1 MAEHKLKQFPTANRG
16 YKRSWKN
23 LLINKRYQLRFT
35 LFMAGLAAVLIAGLG
50 YFMMRYADQT
60 TTVGINRVTS
70 DSCGEVPKI
79 EPPKPAP
86 PPQPQPQPT
95 PDDNNG
101 AGDGSGSSPTSGGG
115 KVIMGDTEMQTCDDP
130 DPAKRPPDCPAY
142 TPPPPPPAPKAPP
155 DFIEAATK
163 KWTCNFRHDGTVAG
177 LERGRTEIL
186 LVLIGSGLLLVLG
199 LAIYGI
205 KMTHKVAGPLYKV
218 QLYLAKMRDGRLDKV
233 YNLRKGDQLVEFYE
247 HFKTAH
253 AGVVTMEKAD
263 IERLKAMLAVVD
275 KDPAKFE
282 SPELAERVAELRSMV
297 ARKEKSIE

>member
-1 MAEHKLKQFPTANRG
+1 
-16 YKRSWKN
+16 
-23 LLINKRYQLRFT
+23 
-35 LFMAGLAAVLIAGLG
+35 MAGMHISAALRARGLVKDYRRGRAVDGVDLTVAPGERVALLGPNGAGK
-50 YFMMRYADQT
+50 T
-60 TTVGINRVTS
+60 TTVGINRVIS
-70 DSCGEVPKI
+70 DPCGDVPKI
-79 EPPKPAP
+79 EAPKPQPAP
-86 PPQPQPQPT
+86 QPQPQPQPT
-95 PDDNNG
+95 PDDT
-101 AGDGSGSSPTSGGG
+101 GDDTPPTTGGG
-115 KVIMGDTEMQTCDDP
+115 KVIMGDMSMQTCDDP
-130 DPAKRPPDCPAY
+130 DPAKRPDDCPAVAPAPP
-142 TPPPPPPAPKAPP
+142 PPPPPPAVPA
-155 DFIEAATK
+155 DFVESATK

-177 LERGRTEIL
+177 LQRGRTEIL

-199 LAIYGI
+199 LAVYGI

-282 SPELAERVAELRSMV
+282 SPELAERVAELRSML

>member
-1 MAEHKLKQFPTANRG
+1 MAEQKLKQFPTANRG

-35 LFMAGLAAVLIAGLG
+35 LFMAGLAAVLIAALG

-60 TTVGINRVTS
+60 TTVGINRVIS
-70 DSCGEVPKI
+70 DPCNEVPKI

-86 PPQPQPQPT
+86 PKPQPDDTGDDTPT
-95 PDDNNG
+95 
-101 AGDGSGSSPTSGGG
+101 TTGGG
-115 KVIMGDTEMQTCDDP
+115 TVIMGDTEMQTCDDP
-130 DPAKRPPDCPAY
+130 DPAKRPPECRDLAPA
-142 TPPPPPPAPKAPP
+142 PPPPPPPQAKPAVPP
-155 DFIEAATK
+155 DFIETATK

-177 LERGRTEIL
+177 LQRGRTEIL

-199 LAIYGI
+199 LAVYGI

-233 YNLRKGDQLVEFYE
+233 YNLRTGDQLVEFYE

-253 AGVVTMEKAD
+253 AGVVGMEKAD

-282 SPELAERVAELRSMV
+282 SPELAERVAELRSML
-297 ARKEKSIE
+297 ARKEKSVE